1 MAGST
6 LAWKNKPVKRLVVVT
21 SQKKKDFTIGLSQ
34 QLMQFI
40 DYSVNNMNWLY
51 VIIHKNLQVSLSS

>member
-51 VIIHKNLQVSLSS
+51 FIIHKNVSLSS

>member
-51 VIIHKNLQVSLSS
+51 VIIHKNVSLSS